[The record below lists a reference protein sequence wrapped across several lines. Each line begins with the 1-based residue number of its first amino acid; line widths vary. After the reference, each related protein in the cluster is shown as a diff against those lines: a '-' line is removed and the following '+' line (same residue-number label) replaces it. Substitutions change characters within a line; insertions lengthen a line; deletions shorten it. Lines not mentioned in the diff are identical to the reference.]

1 MAKNVICD
9 TDVMIDFWDVAAKRH
24 DSTREIVEN
33 VIRLDNVLLSVVTKM
48 ELLSGALNKRDLN
61 RLNKKLTRFNIS
73 LLSEAIS
80 IKAVELLLK
89 YRLSHG
95 LTFPDALIAATA
107 IVTGLE
113 LFTYNLKDFVFIQG
127 LKLFTPN
134 R

>member
-9 TDVMIDFWDVAAKRH
+9 TDVMIDFWDVAANRH

-33 VIRLDNVLLSVVTKM
+33 LIRLDNVLLSVVTKM

-61 RLNKKLTRFNIS
+61 RLDKKLTRFNIS
-73 LLSEAIS
+73 LLNEAIS
-80 IKAVELLLK
+80 VKAVELLLK

>member
-1 MAKNVICD
+1 MATNVICD

-33 VIRLDNVLLSVVTKM
+33 SIRLDNVLLSVVTKM
-48 ELLSGALNKRDLN
+48 ELLSGALNKRNLSKLD
-61 RLNKKLTRFNIS
+61 KKLTRFNIS
-73 LLSEAIS
+73 LLNEAIS
-80 IKAVELLLK
+80 VKGVELLLK

-127 LKLFTPN
+127 LKLFIPN